1 MYPKVMRFRDL
12 QNKSIDFDF
21 VFIGE
26 NFVYVLLFVLY
37 QRRYHAVKD
46 FEKNFQ
52 ELFWTQK
59 NFPRLLMS
67 VEFF

>member
-1 MYPKVMRFRDL
+1 MKFRDL

-21 VFIGE
+21 FFIGE
-26 NFVYVLLFVLY
+26 NFVYILLFVLY
-37 QRRYHAVKD
+37 QRRYHAVTD

-59 NFPRLLMS
+59 NFPRLLMTL
-67 VEFF
+67 EYF

>member
-1 MYPKVMRFRDL
+1 MMFRYL
-12 QNKSIDFDF
+12 QIKSIDFDF

-37 QRRYHAVKD
+37 QSRYHAVTD

-52 ELFWTQK
+52 ELFWTLK
-59 NFPRLLMS
+59 NFPRLLMTLQY
-67 VEFF
+67 F

>member
-1 MYPKVMRFRDL
+1 MKFRDL

-37 QRRYHAVKD
+37 QRRYHAVTD
-46 FEKNFQ
+46 FEKNSQ
-52 ELFWTQK
+52 ELFWTLE
-59 NFPRLLMS
+59 NFPRLLMTLQY
-67 VEFF
+67 F